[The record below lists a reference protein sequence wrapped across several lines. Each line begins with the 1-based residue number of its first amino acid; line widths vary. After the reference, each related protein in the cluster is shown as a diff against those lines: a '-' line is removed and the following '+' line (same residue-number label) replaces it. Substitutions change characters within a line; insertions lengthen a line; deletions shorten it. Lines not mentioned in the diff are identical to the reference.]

1 MQKTGLCVLMLVS
14 MVDQSGV
21 MVEMDARYPSTTFKQ
36 FNPSTNFKKILGIKL
51 SLDEELQERMND

>member
-1 MQKTGLCVLMLVS
+1 MLVS